1 MLVTGV
7 DSCNGDSGGPL
18 IARRRSADRNVAS
31 TLPMYLKG
39 VVSFG
44 TSQCGIGYP
53 GVYTNIENYVPW
65 IRRNIRP

>member
-1 MLVTGV
+1 M
-7 DSCNGDSGGPL
+7 